1 MELSGVAE
9 ALCLTV
15 TVALLAPVDCNS
27 VKYKN
32 KLPELYLL
40 LRRVL

>member
-1 MELSGVAE
+1 MKPSDVAE
-9 ALCLTV
+9 ALCHTV
-15 TVALLAPVDCNS
+15 RVACLASDDCNS